1 MPHAKGHKQY
11 TKKDMMTPSI
21 LDKMSQSE
29 IMENL
34 IRLKLI
40 DPSKDFKKGGDVKKT
55 KPKDTI
61 GVMIAVG
68 KVKNTGKNKMAY
80 GGTAQGKQH
89 SYAAGGIVK
98 DNLKPVPSGS
108 QGKGLSKLP
117 MSVRN
122 NMGYL
127 KKGGM
132 IKN

>member
-55 KPKDTI
+55 KPKDFEKFIDKLYTI
-61 GVMIAVG
+61 GVHDLKIIENFEIQESEEFDIDEEENTLSILNRYIDESEFNLD
-68 KVKNTGKNKMAY
+68 KNIIK
-80 GGTAQGKQH
+80 
-89 SYAAGGIVK
+89 GIFQ
-98 DNLKPVPSGS
+98 DLYS
-108 QGKGLSKLP
+108 QACE
-117 MSVRN
+117 VE
-122 NMGYL
+122 
-127 KKGGM
+127 
-132 IKN
+132 